1 MARRMVSVL
10 RHGRRVSREDG
21 LKGVYRVLEDRGFS
35 GAGFGLGESGLSE
48 RMVRS
53 LERRGMV
60 RVVSGGGWE
69 LTEKGFGEA
78 ARVVRN
84 HRLWELY
91 LTRRAGFAEDHVH
104 DAAEEMEHLLAEENI
119 AHLMG
124 VLGHPDRDPHGRRI
138 PGAGDTIETSAARHE

>member
-1 MARRMVSVL
+1 M
-10 RHGRRVSREDG
+10 
-21 LKGVYRVLEDRGFS
+21 
-35 GAGFGLGESGLSE
+35 
-48 RMVRS
+48 RS

-60 RVVSGGGWE
+60 RAVAAGGWE
-69 LTEKGFGEA
+69 LTESGFGEA

-119 AHLMG
+119 EHLMG
-124 VLGHPDRDPHGRRI
+124 VLGHPERDPHGRRI
-138 PGAGDTIETSAARHE
+138 PRTGDTIESSAARHE